1 MERKK
6 TKRTKIYEKH
16 EKQTGPLSLGGGLA
30 PNQPNELLILITSI
44 PKFKAPNAKSVAG
57 AVFPSQ
63 GCNKYFGFLRKTK
76 HQPK

>member
-1 MERKK
+1 MK
-6 TKRTKIYEKH
+6 
-16 EKQTGPLSLGGGLA
+16 KQTGRRSLGGGLA
-30 PNQPNELLILITSI
+30 PNLPNELLIFITSI
-44 PKFKAPNAKSVAG
+44 AEFKAPNAKSVAG